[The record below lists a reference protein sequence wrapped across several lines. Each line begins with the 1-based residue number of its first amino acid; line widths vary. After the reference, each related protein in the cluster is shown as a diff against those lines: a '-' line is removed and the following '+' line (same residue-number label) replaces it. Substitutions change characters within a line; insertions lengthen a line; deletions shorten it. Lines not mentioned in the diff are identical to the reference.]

1 MRMECF
7 QMERMQ
13 STWENLVEFHLSE
26 SGVRP
31 ATLREIVEIGFD
43 LEAALDGHSAE
54 GQPAEV
60 LDASTARGEAAFLA
74 LRSAAGL
81 DARRFA
87 SEFGRPPRGFWEQA
101 IASLV
106 AGGLLEERL
115 GGDLR
120 LTRRG
125 RLLSDSVFE
134 YFV

>member
-1 MRMECF
+1 MAE
-7 QMERMQ
+7 QE
-13 STWENLVEFHLSE
+13 L
-26 SGVRP
+26 
-31 ATLREIVEIGFD
+31 A
-43 LEAALDGHSAE
+43 EAE
-54 GQPAEV
+54 PPEV
-60 LDASTARGEAAFLA
+60 LDAPTARGEAVFLA

-87 SEFGRPPRGFWEQA
+87 SEFGKPPRGFWEEA
-101 IASLV
+101 IAGLI
-106 AGGLLEERL
+106 ARGLLQERL